1 MDQATR
7 TGGERFWD
15 DLRASVG
22 LSRIPSTSRE
32 NVSALRFSDREIEP
46 ALRDVGF
53 SVARKVGFSLYF
65 IIARVLH
72 PLLVAPDS
80 PRFDAP
86 INDLAGR
93 IQAHTQ
99 AASGYGGS
107 VLWVCDK

>member
-1 MDQATR
+1 MCEGSED
-7 TGGERFWD
+7 GFERLN
-15 DLRASVG
+15 DLRAAVG
-22 LSRIPSTSRE
+22 LPRIPATSRE
-32 NVSALRFSDREIEP
+32 NVSALRFRDNEIEQ
-46 ALRDVGF
+46 ALGEMGF
-53 SVARKVGFSLYF
+53 TLVRKVGFSLYF

-99 AASGYGGS
+99 AAAGYGGG
-107 VLWVCDK
+107 VLWVCQK